1 MTKHIVSTLALIP
14 AAAAMTASPLSA
26 AEVQIQ
32 ASGPVIELTI
42 SEEVKA
48 EPDIAN
54 VSAGVSSEAKTAV
67 EAMRINAREM
77 TAVIDRIKALGIDAK
92 DIQTTGVNLN
102 ALYDYNQQ
110 TQRQVFRG
118 YAASNRVSVIL
129 RDVARTG
136 SVLDALVAAG
146 ATDIGGPSFAIDDD
160 TAAKAQARKAAM
172 QSARTRAMEYAGWA
186 GYSDI
191 RLLEVSES
199 VMSSGPQPMM
209 RTMDASIEVQATTP
223 IQPGMVGTGVT
234 ITVKYEMT
242 R

>member
-1 MTKHIVSTLALIP
+1 MSKQSNSLYVLVP
-14 AAAAMTASPLSA
+14 AAMMAASPLSA

-48 EPDIAN
+48 QPDIAT

-67 EAMRINAREM
+67 EAMQINAREM
-77 TAVIDRIKALGIDAK
+77 ASVIARIKALGIDAK
-92 DIQTTGVNLN
+92 DIQTNGISLN
-102 ALYDYNQQ
+102 ASYDYNQQ
-110 TQRQVFRG
+110 SQRPEFLG
-118 YAASNRVSVIL
+118 YVASNQVSVIL

-136 SVLDALVAAG
+136 AVLDALVAAG
-146 ATDIGGPSFAIDDD
+146 ATNIGGPSFGIGDD

-172 QSARTRAMEYAGWA
+172 ESARTRAMEYAGWA
-186 GYSDI
+186 GYSGI

-199 VMSSGPQPMM
+199 VMAFSPQPMLRAM
-209 RTMDASIEVQATTP
+209 AADSVSATP
-223 IQPGMVGTGVT
+223 IEPGMVGTGVT

>member
-1 MTKHIVSTLALIP
+1 MAKQPNPLYVLVP
-14 AAAAMTASPLSA
+14 AAMMAASPLSA

-48 EPDIAN
+48 EPDIAT

-67 EAMRINAREM
+67 EAMRINARDM

-92 DIQTTGVNLN
+92 DIQTTGVTLN
-102 ALYDYNQQ
+102 AMYDYNQQ
-110 TQRQVFRG
+110 SQSPEFRG

-129 RDVARTG
+129 RDVARAG

-172 QSARTRAMEYAGWA
+172 QSARARAMEYAGWA
-186 GYSDI
+186 GYSNI

-199 VMSSGPQPMM
+199 VMSSNPQPMM
-209 RTMDASIEVQATTP
+209 RMMAVEAAADASTP
-223 IQPGMVGTGVT
+223 IQPGMIGTGVT

-242 R
+242 N